1 MSSGE
6 KMESRWSHYIM
17 KYKYWILVIVLLP
30 LIFAGYSYF
39 NEKNAP
45 KTYAASTQLDIGSFD
60 NTLTTTNYSKYM
72 LTTQF
77 LQNLIQEE
85 NLNISDEALK
95 SELVVTPNDEN
106 LLTVKLTGKNEQEVN
121 KQIHAVVDY
130 FLKLRN
136 QEYDN
141 KVKLVKESIDRLD
154 QQEPSSLSAYD
165 TEKLRYDLKEKL
177 LNWHKA
183 QTVEPIVVNLQ
194 GQSPLVKA
202 VMSYIL
208 GFGLLFVLAMILLLG
223 KNTKRK
229 ETNE

>member
-1 MSSGE
+1 
-6 KMESRWSHYIM
+6 
-17 KYKYWILVIVLLP
+17 
-30 LIFAGYSYF
+30 
-39 NEKNAP
+39 
-45 KTYAASTQLDIGSFD
+45 
-60 NTLTTTNYSKYM
+60 
-72 LTTQF
+72 
-77 LQNLIQEE
+77 
-85 NLNISDEALK
+85 
-95 SELVVTPNDEN
+95 
-106 LLTVKLTGKNEQEVN
+106 
-121 KQIHAVVDY
+121 
-130 FLKLRN
+130 LKLRN

-208 GFGLLFVLAMILLLG
+208 GFGLLFVIAMILLLG